1 VLPFRFL
8 YKLPTPANKRF
19 AAAKKLVQEFTK
31 GLIELKK
38 ERIRRENIT
47 EPEDLLTALLLAA
60 EKGESLT
67 EEEVLDNIIL
77 FYFGSFETTSNTLSF
92 TLDFIATNPEVQ
104 KRIME
109 EVSPV

>member
-1 VLPFRFL
+1 
-8 YKLPTPANKRF
+8 LPTPANKRF
-19 AAAKKLVQEFTK
+19 AAAKKRVQEFTK
-31 GLIELKK
+31 ELIETKK
-38 ERIRRENIT
+38 ERVKRENIT

-92 TLDFIATNPEVQ
+92 TLDFIANDTQVQ
-104 KRIME
+104 QRIMD
-109 EVSPV
+109 EVS

>member
-1 VLPFRFL
+1 M
-8 YKLPTPANKRF
+8 PTASNKKF
-19 AAAKKLVQEFTK
+19 AAAKKLVQDFTK
-31 GLIELKK
+31 GLIEMKK
-38 ERIRRENIT
+38 ERVKRENIT

-77 FYFGSFETTSNTLSF
+77 FYFGSFETTSNTLAF

-104 KRIME
+104 QRIIE
-109 EVSPV
+109 EVSLVLLN